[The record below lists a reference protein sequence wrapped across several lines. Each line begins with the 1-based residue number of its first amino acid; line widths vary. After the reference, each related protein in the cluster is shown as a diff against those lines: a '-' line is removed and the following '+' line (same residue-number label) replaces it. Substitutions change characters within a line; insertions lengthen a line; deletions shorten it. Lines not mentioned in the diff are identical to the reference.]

1 MLSALGRV
9 ELEGGGL
16 APVRIRVRPRFLVGL
31 LIVPQRR
38 IHSAAFDVQHDRA
51 TVCGGDDAALLE
63 GPTGDR
69 DLFARRSLPNHARGF
84 LPHTP
89 ALYSQV
95 SGLVLKHRD
104 VGKRRQGVTPTLLHV
119 EARERNAA
127 VTALHVAALYD
138 RGARATRQ
146 GDADLAW
153 KPDRTMQTSDVT
165 VSTSAENG
173 PMQPMH
179 LATTHQRPQ
188 DPGGIAA
195 VRGHLQPDALGFD
208 LALLDGAAADNND
221 GGGATGDAKA

>member
-146 GDADLAW
+146 GDADLA
-153 KPDRTMQTSDVT
+153 
-165 VSTSAENG
+165 
-173 PMQPMH
+173 
-179 LATTHQRPQ
+179 TTHQRPQ

-208 LALLDGAAADNND
+208 LALQQRSAACARARLDGAAADNND

>member
-1 MLSALGRV
+1 MLSSLGRV

-69 DLFARRSLPNHARGF
+69 DLFARRCLPNHARGF
-84 LPHTP
+84 LLHTP

-127 VTALHVAALYD
+127 VAPLHVAALYD
-138 RGARATRQ
+138 RGARAACQ
-146 GDADLAW
+146 GDADLA
-153 KPDRTMQTSDVT
+153 
-165 VSTSAENG
+165 A
-173 PMQPMH
+173 
-179 LATTHQRPQ
+179 THQRPQ

-195 VRGHLQPDALGFD
+195 VRGHLKPDALGFD
-208 LALLDGAAADNND
+208 LALLDGAAADNYD
-221 GGGATGDAKA
+221 GGGTTGDAKA